1 MKQWKILPDFSISH
15 LFLLSMLDWII
26 NPLVGIELTQKFG
39 SQSNADNIESVL
51 WLIIQPCLAIELYSP
66 NTFKFEYMV
75 KYMVNTEKSDGI
87 FVICNSSRVYFYTT
101 YFLI

>member
-75 KYMVNTEKSDGI
+75 KYMVNTEKVTGFLSFVTALECI
-87 FVICNSSRVYFYTT
+87 FTQHIS
-101 YFLI
+101 